1 MTAGGA
7 SGDGLDRLAMAVLQ
21 PGFEGTEPPAWLL
34 RALADGLGGVVLF
47 ARNVTRAA
55 PRTVDRTGDR
65 DDAGAGEAGGAI
77 GGPADAADGTRA
89 LVAALRRE
97 RPDVIVAVDEEGGS
111 VTRLEAAT
119 GSSWPGNLALGV
131 ADDES
136 LTRRVGRQI
145 GRMVAAA
152 GVTLD
157 YAPVVDVNADPRN
170 PVIGVRSFG
179 SDPEAVGRHGAA
191 WIEGLQSAGVAACA
205 KHFPGHGDT
214 VTDSHLALPAVR
226 ASREVIERR
235 DLPPFR
241 AAIAAGV
248 RAVMCGHLLVP
259 AVGPLPA
266 TLSRAVLTGLL
277 REEMGFGGLVV
288 TDAIEMRAVA
298 ALHAPGEIAVRAL
311 AAGADAI
318 CVGVS
323 SAGGESVYALRDA
336 ITAAVREG
344 RLKEDRLAEAA
355 GRVRDLAAWYDARAD
370 ARAAAAGDADE
381 GLGLAAA
388 TAALRVTAGL
398 TAATPAEGPAVTGPT
413 APTRPTAA
421 RPAIPSTPPPPATP
435 AAFPTTPYTPA
446 GVVGPGVLTR
456 APLVVSMAARPS
468 QAVGRVTPLTL
479 GQALE
484 EILPGTVTAEAND
497 EEAAPDLLA
506 LLGDTGRPLV
516 IAVHD
521 AVRHAWMRRLLEEAL
536 RARPDAVV
544 VETGVPGTPAG
555 RLYLATHGNS
565 TASARAAARWLAGRP
580 R

>member
-1 MTAGGA
+1 MTAGRA

-21 PGFEGTEPPAWLL
+21 PGFDGTEPPDWLL

-55 PRTVDRTGDR
+55 PRTADRSVDR
-65 DDAGAGEAGGAI
+65 DDAGTAPRGDGAGAAGGPGPVDRPV
-77 GGPADAADGTRA
+77 GGAGDGAGDGTSA

-97 RPDVIVAVDEEGGS
+97 RPDVVVAVDEEGGS

-226 ASREVIERR
+226 AAREVIERR

-259 AVGPLPA
+259 AVDALPA

-298 ALHAPGEIAVRAL
+298 ALHDPGEIAVRAL

-323 SAGGESVYALRDA
+323 SARGESVYALRDA

-388 TAALRVTAGL
+388 AAALRVAPGPT
-398 TAATPAEGPAVTGPT
+398 GPA
-413 APTRPTAA
+413 A
-421 RPAIPSTPPPPATP
+421 
-435 AAFPTTPYTPA
+435 
-446 GVVGPGVLTR
+446 VGPGVLTR
-456 APLVVSMAARPS
+456 APLVVSMTARPS

-479 GQALE
+479 GQALA
-484 EILPGTVTAEAND
+484 EILPGTTTAEVND
-497 EEAAPDLLA
+497 EEDAPGLLA
-506 LLGDTGRPLV
+506 TLGDTGRPLV

-565 TASARAAARWLAGRP
+565 TASARAAARWLAGRSQ
-580 R
+580 

>member
-1 MTAGGA
+1 MGLSGGE
-7 SGDGLDRLAMAVLQ
+7 LDRMAMAVLQ
-21 PGFEGTEPPAWLL
+21 PGFEGTEPPAWLR
-34 RALADGLGGVVLF
+34 RALGEGLGGVVLF
-47 ARNVTRAA
+47 ARNVAGL
-55 PRTVDRTGDR
+55 DRT
-65 DDAGAGEAGGAI
+65 A
-77 GGPADAADGTRA
+77 A
-89 LVAALRRE
+89 LVAELRRE
-97 RPDVIVAVDEEGGS
+97 RPDVVVAVDEEGGA

-131 ADDES
+131 AGDES
-136 LTRRVGRQI
+136 LTRRVARQI

-179 SDPEAVGRHGAA
+179 SDPEEVGRHGAA

-259 AVGPLPA
+259 AVDALPA

-277 REEMGFGGLVV
+277 REELGFDGLVV

-298 ALHAPGEIAVRAL
+298 ALHEPGEIAVRAL

-323 SAGGESVYALRDA
+323 SARGESVYALRDA
-336 ITAAVREG
+336 ITGAVREG
-344 RLKEDRLAEAA
+344 RLAEERLAEAA
-355 GRVRDLAAWYDARAD
+355 GRVRDLAAWYDARAE
-370 ARAAAAGDADE
+370 ARAAVARDADE

-388 TAALRVTAGL
+388 TAALRAI
-398 TAATPAEGPAVTGPT
+398 PAEQAA
-413 APTRPTAA
+413 AP
-421 RPAIPSTPPPPATP
+421 
-435 AAFPTTPYTPA
+435 
-446 GVVGPGVLTR
+446 LTK
-456 APLVVSMAARPS
+456 APLVVHLAARPS
-468 QAVGRVTPLTL
+468 QAVGRATPLKL
-479 GQALE
+479 GQAIE
-484 EILPGTVTAEAND
+484 EILPGTVTAEVD
-497 EEAAPDLLA
+497 DDGHLPDLSEA
-506 LLGDTGRPLV
+506 GRPLV

-521 AVRHAWMRRLLEEAL
+521 AVRHAWMRRLLDEAL

-544 VETGVPGTPAG
+544 VETGVPGPPAG
-555 RLYLATHGNS
+555 RLYLTTHGNS
-565 TASARAAARWLAGRP
+565 TASARAAARWLTGGV
-580 R
+580 

>member
-1 MTAGGA
+1 MTAGRA
-7 SGDGLDRLAMAVLQ
+7 SRDSLDRLAMAVLQ
-21 PGFEGTEPPAWLL
+21 PGFDGTEPPDWLL

-55 PRTVDRTGDR
+55 PRDAGDGDGAGTAPR
-65 DDAGAGEAGGAI
+65 DAGAGAAGGPGPVDRPV
-77 GGPADAADGTRA
+77 GGAGDGAGDGTSA

-97 RPDVIVAVDEEGGS
+97 RPDVVVAVDEEGGS

-226 ASREVIERR
+226 AAREVIERR

-259 AVGPLPA
+259 AVDALPA

-298 ALHAPGEIAVRAL
+298 ALHDPGEIAVRAL

-323 SAGGESVYALRDA
+323 SARGESVYALRDA

-388 TAALRVTAGL
+388 AAALRVTPGP
-398 TAATPAEGPAVTGPT
+398 TGPA
-413 APTRPTAA
+413 A
-421 RPAIPSTPPPPATP
+421 
-435 AAFPTTPYTPA
+435 
-446 GVVGPGVLTR
+446 VGPGVLTR
-456 APLVVSMAARPS
+456 APLVVSMTARPS

-479 GQALE
+479 GQALA
-484 EILPGTVTAEAND
+484 EILPGTTTAEVND
-497 EEAAPDLLA
+497 EEDAPGLLA
-506 LLGDTGRPLV
+506 TLGDTGRPLV

-565 TASARAAARWLAGRP
+565 TASARAAARWLAGRSQ
-580 R
+580 

>member
-1 MTAGGA
+1 MGLSGGE
-7 SGDGLDRLAMAVLQ
+7 LDRLAMAVLQ
-21 PGFEGTEPPAWLL
+21 PGFEGTEPPDWLR
-34 RALADGLGGVVLF
+34 RALGEGLGGVVLF
-47 ARNVTRAA
+47 ARNIARNVARNNARDVARDNACGSVAA
-55 PRTVDRTGDR
+55 L
-65 DDAGAGEAGGAI
+65 
-77 GGPADAADGTRA
+77 AAD
-89 LVAALRRE
+89 LRRE
-97 RPDVIVAVDEEGGS
+97 RPDVVVAVDEEGGA

-131 ADDES
+131 AGDES
-136 LTRRVGRQI
+136 LTRRVARQI

-152 GVTLD
+152 GITLD

-179 SDPEAVGRHGAA
+179 SDPEEVGRHGAA

-214 VTDSHLALPAVR
+214 VTDSHLALPAVP

-259 AVGPLPA
+259 AVDALPA

-277 REEMGFGGLVV
+277 REELGFDGLVV

-298 ALHAPGEIAVRAL
+298 ALHEPGEIAVRAL

-323 SAGGESVYALRDA
+323 SARGESVYALRDA
-336 ITAAVREG
+336 ITGAVRDG
-344 RLKEDRLAEAA
+344 RLAEERLAEAA
-355 GRVRDLAAWYDARAD
+355 GRVRDLAAWYDARAE
-370 ARAAAAGDADE
+370 ARAAVARDADE

-388 TAALRVTAGL
+388 TAALR
-398 TAATPAEGPAVTGPT
+398 ATPAEQAA
-413 APTRPTAA
+413 AP
-421 RPAIPSTPPPPATP
+421 
-435 AAFPTTPYTPA
+435 
-446 GVVGPGVLTR
+446 LTK
-456 APLVVSMAARPS
+456 APLVVHLAARPS
-468 QAVGRVTPLTL
+468 QAVGRATPLKV
-479 GQALE
+479 GQAIE
-484 EILPGTVTAEAND
+484 EILPGTVTAEVD
-497 EEAAPDLLA
+497 GDGHLPDLSEA
-506 LLGDTGRPLV
+506 GRPLV
-516 IAVHD
+516 IVVHD

-544 VETGVPGTPAG
+544 VETGMPGPPAG
-555 RLYLATHGNS
+555 RLYLTTHGNS
-565 TASARAAARWLAGRP
+565 TASARAAARRLTGGA
-580 R
+580 

>member
-1 MTAGGA
+1 MGLSGGE
-7 SGDGLDRLAMAVLQ
+7 LDRMAMAVLQ
-21 PGFEGTEPPAWLL
+21 PGFEGTEPPDWLR
-34 RALADGLGGVVLF
+34 RALGEGLGGVVLF
-47 ARNVTRAA
+47 ARNIA
-55 PRTVDRTGDR
+55 R
-65 DDAGAGEAGGAI
+65 DVARHSVA
-77 GGPADAADGTRA
+77 A
-89 LVAALRRE
+89 LVADLRRE
-97 RPDVIVAVDEEGGS
+97 RPDVVVAVDEEGGA

-131 ADDES
+131 AGDES
-136 LTRRVGRQI
+136 LTRRVARQI

-152 GVTLD
+152 GITLD

-179 SDPEAVGRHGAA
+179 SDPDEVGRHGAA

-259 AVGPLPA
+259 AVDALPA

-277 REEMGFGGLVV
+277 REELGFDGLVV

-298 ALHAPGEIAVRAL
+298 ALHEPGEIAVRAL

-323 SAGGESVYALRDA
+323 SARGESVYALRDA
-336 ITAAVREG
+336 ITGAVRDG
-344 RLKEDRLAEAA
+344 RLADERLAEAA
-355 GRVRDLAAWYDARAD
+355 GRVRDLAAWYDARAE
-370 ARAAAAGDADE
+370 ARAAVARDADE

-388 TAALRVTAGL
+388 TAALR
-398 TAATPAEGPAVTGPT
+398 ATPAGQAA
-413 APTRPTAA
+413 AP
-421 RPAIPSTPPPPATP
+421 
-435 AAFPTTPYTPA
+435 
-446 GVVGPGVLTR
+446 LTK
-456 APLVVSMAARPS
+456 APLVVHLAARPS
-468 QAVGRVTPLTL
+468 QAVGRATPLKV
-479 GQALE
+479 GEAIE
-484 EILPGTVTAEAND
+484 EILPGTVTAEVD
-497 EEAAPDLLA
+497 GDGHLPDLSEA
-506 LLGDTGRPLV
+506 GRPLV
-516 IAVHD
+516 IVVHD

-544 VETGVPGTPAG
+544 VETGMPGSPAG
-555 RLYLATHGNS
+555 RLYLTTHGNS
-565 TASARAAARWLAGRP
+565 TASARAAARRLTGGA
-580 R
+580 

>member
-1 MTAGGA
+1 MIGGE
-7 SGDGLDRLAMAVLQ
+7 LDRMAMAVLQ
-21 PGFEGTEPPAWLL
+21 PGFEGTEPPAWLR
-34 RALADGLGGVVLF
+34 RALAEGLGGVILF
-47 ARNVTRAA
+47 ARNITRNVARDVTRNVVPDVTRNAVRDAA
-55 PRTVDRTGDR
+55 GD
-65 DDAGAGEAGGAI
+65 
-77 GGPADAADGTRA
+77 ADAVGGTAA
-89 LVAALRRE
+89 LVAELRRE
-97 RPDVIVAVDEEGGS
+97 RPDVVVAVDEEGGA

-119 GSSWPGNLALGV
+119 GSSWPGNMALGV
-131 ADDES
+131 AGDES
-136 LTRRVGRQI
+136 LTRRVARQI

-152 GVTLD
+152 GITLD

-179 SDPEAVGRHGAA
+179 SDPEEVARHGVA

-259 AVGPLPA
+259 AVDELPA

-277 REEMGFGGLVV
+277 REELGFDGLAV

-298 ALHAPGEIAVRAL
+298 ALHEPGEIAVRAL

-323 SAGGESVYALRDA
+323 SARGESVYALRDA
-336 ITAAVREG
+336 ITRAVREG
-344 RLKEDRLAEAA
+344 RLAEERLAEAA
-355 GRVRDLAAWYDARAD
+355 GRVRDLAAWYDAQAE
-370 ARAAAAGDADE
+370 ARAAAARDADE

-388 TAALRVTAGL
+388 TAALR
-398 TAATPAEGPAVTGPT
+398 ATPAEQA
-413 APTRPTAA
+413 APP
-421 RPAIPSTPPPPATP
+421 
-435 AAFPTTPYTPA
+435 
-446 GVVGPGVLTR
+446 LTK
-456 APLVVSMAARPS
+456 APLVVHLAARPS
-468 QAVGRVTPLTL
+468 QAVGRATPLKL
-479 GQALE
+479 GQAIE
-484 EILPGTVTAEAND
+484 EILPGTVTAEVHD
-497 EEAAPDLLA
+497 DGRLPDLSETA
-506 LLGDTGRPLV
+506 RPLV

-521 AVRHAWMRRLLEEAL
+521 AVRHAWMRRLLDDAL

-544 VETGVPGTPAG
+544 VETGVPGPPAG

-565 TASARAAARWLAGRP
+565 TASARAAARRLTGTV
-580 R
+580 

>member
-1 MTAGGA
+1 MTVGRA

-21 PGFEGTEPPAWLL
+21 PGFDGTAPPDWLL

-55 PRTVDRTGDR
+55 DR
-65 DDAGAGEAGGAI
+65 DDAGTTPRDAGDGTGAAGGPGPGPVDGAV
-77 GGPADAADGTRA
+77 GGAGDGTRA

-97 RPDVIVAVDEEGGS
+97 RPDVVVAVDEEGGS

-226 ASREVIERR
+226 AAREVIERR

-259 AVGPLPA
+259 AVDALPA

-277 REEMGFGGLVV
+277 REEMRFGGLVV

-298 ALHAPGEIAVRAL
+298 ALHDPGEIAVRAL

-323 SAGGESVYALRDA
+323 SARGESVYALRDA

-388 TAALRVTAGL
+388 AAALRVTPGP
-398 TAATPAEGPAVTGPT
+398 TGPA
-413 APTRPTAA
+413 ASAA
-421 RPAIPSTPPPPATP
+421 EA
-435 AAFPTTPYTPA
+435 
-446 GVVGPGVLTR
+446 VGPGVLTR
-456 APLVVSMAARPS
+456 APLVVSMTARPS

-479 GQALE
+479 GQALA
-484 EILPGTVTAEAND
+484 EILPGTTTAEVND
-497 EEAAPDLLA
+497 EEDAPGLLA
-506 LLGDTGRPLV
+506 TLGDTGRPLV

-565 TASARAAARWLAGRP
+565 TASARAAARWLAGWP
-580 R
+580 Q